1 MSSTARRG
9 MAAVAVAATLLVG
22 GIPAAAGAATART
35 AASTTTITVIATE
48 FKFKL
53 SKTTVKP
60 GTVIFEVKDAG
71 KLAHDFQIDG
81 HVTTLL
87 NPGQT
92 AKLKV
97 TFKKAGS
104 YHYICTIPGH
114 AAAGMRG
121 NLKVT

>member
-9 MAAVAVAATLLVG
+9 VAAVAVAATLLVG
-22 GIPAAAGAATART
+22 GIPAVAGAATART
-35 AASTTTITVIATE
+35 AASTTTINVTAVE
-48 FKFKL
+48 FKFTL
-53 SKTTVKP
+53 SKTSVKP
-60 GTVIFEVKDAG
+60 GKVVFVVKDKG

-81 HVTTLL
+81 KVTTLI
-87 NPGQT
+87 NPGQST
-92 AKLKV
+92 KLTV

-104 YHYICTIPGH
+104 YHYECTIPGH